1 MQVSNLLRLSVA
13 AALAT
18 MALKTAA
25 WWITGSVGLLSDAME
40 SLVNLA
46 SALFAMAMV
55 AIARRPADADHPFG
69 HAKAEYFSSAFEG
82 ALIAVAAAAIVWTAL
97 PRFAAPQPLESL
109 GWGVA
114 LSVLSSVLNGVLAWH
129 MLRAGRERRSI
140 ALEAGA
146 KHLYTDVWTS
156 AGVVLGLLLVTLT
169 GWLWLDPLIAIGVA
183 LNILREAAR
192 LVWRSIEGLMDSAL
206 EPEVCAQIERTLD
219 PFRHQ
224 AIRFDHIVTRR
235 AGRRRF
241 VDLHMHMPAA
251 WSLGRAAAL
260 RASVEQSLMSEVPG
274 LRASIQLL
282 PMDVEAHFNDPDGP
296 D

>member
-97 PRFAAPQPLESL
+97 PRFATPQDRK
-109 GWGVA
+109 
-114 LSVLSSVLNGVLAWH
+114 SVV
-129 MLRAGRERRSI
+129 
-140 ALEAGA
+140 
-146 KHLYTDVWTS
+146 
-156 AGVVLGLLLVTLT
+156 
-169 GWLWLDPLIAIGVA
+169 
-183 LNILREAAR
+183 
-192 LVWRSIEGLMDSAL
+192 
-206 EPEVCAQIERTLD
+206 
-219 PFRHQ
+219 
-224 AIRFDHIVTRR
+224 
-235 AGRRRF
+235 
-241 VDLHMHMPAA
+241 
-251 WSLGRAAAL
+251 
-260 RASVEQSLMSEVPG
+260 
-274 LRASIQLL
+274 
-282 PMDVEAHFNDPDGP
+282 
-296 D
+296 